1 MDIKEMKENGTIDYY
16 LDLKKYINE
25 FVNNN
30 YPLSQEDLRSIL
42 KNAPTENVIQR
53 QETHRILNEAMEKI
67 LTNVADKNA
76 QIING
81 ANEGIY
87 TEFSTNDFKQEIF
100 QMKQE
105 MLEKLWEAQHREEMQ
120 YGEGEQTTEQENSF
134 QEQSDVV
141 EEQEGQVYSQESENE
156 QAQAELTGEQLVE
169 EVVEQ
174 SEEIEIRADEINE
187 VNREI
192 NQAERDFVQ
201 QQQQPQQDI
210 GMSIGE

>member
-1 MDIKEMKENGTIDYY
+1 MDIKEMEENGTIDYY

-42 KNAPTENVIQR
+42 ENAPTENVVQR
-53 QETHRILNEAMEKI
+53 QETHRILNEAMEKV
-67 LTNVADKNA
+67 LSNVADRNA
-76 QIING
+76 QIINE
-81 ANEGIY
+81 ANEGNY

-134 QEQSDVV
+134 EEQTDVV
-141 EEQEGQVYSQESENE
+141 EEQEGQVYPQESEN
-156 QAQAELTGEQLVE
+156 AEAGEQLVE
-169 EVVEQ
+169 DVVEQ
-174 SEEIEIRADEINE
+174 SEEIEIRADEISE

-192 NQAERDFVQ
+192 NQVERDLMQ
-201 QQQQPQQDI
+201 EQQQPQQDM

>member
-1 MDIKEMKENGTIDYY
+1 MDTKEMEENGTIDYY

-25 FVNNN
+25 FVNKN
-30 YPLSQEDLRSIL
+30 YPLSQDDLRSIL
-42 KNAPTENVIQR
+42 QDNPTDNVLKR
-53 QETHRILNEAMEKI
+53 QETHDILNGAMEEV
-67 LTNVADKNA
+67 LTKVADRNA

-81 ANEGIY
+81 ANEGNY

-105 MLEKLWEAQHREEMQ
+105 MLEKLWEAQHREEEMQ

-134 QEQSDVV
+134 EEQADVV
-141 EEQEGQVYSQESENE
+141 EEQEGQVYPQESEN
-156 QAQAELTGEQLVE
+156 AEAGVQLVE

-174 SEEIEIRADEINE
+174 SEEIEIRADEISE

-192 NQAERDFVQ
+192 NQVERDFMQ
-201 QQQQPQQDI
+201 EQQQPQQDM

>member
-1 MDIKEMKENGTIDYY
+1 MDIKEMEENGTIDYY

-42 KNAPTENVIQR
+42 ENAPTENVVQR
-53 QETHRILNEAMEKI
+53 QETHRILNEAMEKV
-67 LTNVADKNA
+67 LSNVADRNA
-76 QIING
+76 QIINE
-81 ANEGIY
+81 ANEGNY

-134 QEQSDVV
+134 EEQTDVL
-141 EEQEGQVYSQESENE
+141 EEQEGQVYPQESEN
-156 QAQAELTGEQLVE
+156 AEAGEQLVE
-169 EVVEQ
+169 DVVEQ
-174 SEEIEIRADEINE
+174 SEEIEIRADEISE

-192 NQAERDFVQ
+192 NQIERDFMQ
-201 QQQQPQQDI
+201 EQQQPQQDM

>member
-1 MDIKEMKENGTIDYY
+1 MNIKEMEENGTIDYY

-42 KNAPTENVIQR
+42 ENAPTDNVIHR
-53 QETHRILNEAMEKI
+53 QETHRILNEAMEEVLNNI
-67 LTNVADKNA
+67 ADRNA

-81 ANEGIY
+81 ANEGHY

-105 MLEKLWEAQHREEMQ
+105 MLEKLWEEQHREEQIQ
-120 YGEGEQTTEQENSF
+120 YEEGEQTTEQENSF
-134 QEQSDVV
+134 GEHSNVGDAH
-141 EEQEGQVYSQESENE
+141 ESENLQEE
-156 QAQAELTGEQLVE
+156 QNGEQLVE

-174 SEEIEIRADEINE
+174 SEAIAIRADEISE

-192 NQAERDFVQ
+192 NQAERDFIQ
-201 QQQQPQQDI
+201 EQQPQQDM
-210 GMSIGE
+210 GMSIGSLKNNIEKSL

>member
-1 MDIKEMKENGTIDYY
+1 MDIKEMEENGTIDYY
-16 LDLKKYINE
+16 LDLKTYINE
-25 FVNNN
+25 FVNKN

-42 KNAPTENVIQR
+42 ENTPTENVVQR
-53 QETHRILNEAMEKI
+53 QETHRILNEAMEEV
-67 LTNVADKNA
+67 LTNVADRNA

-81 ANEGIY
+81 ANEGNY

-105 MLEKLWEAQHREEMQ
+105 MLEKLWDAQHREEQMQ

-141 EEQEGQVYSQESENE
+141 EEQEGQVYSHENE
-156 QAQAELTGEQLVE
+156 QAQSEQSGEQLVE

-174 SEEIEIRADEINE
+174 SKEIEIRADEISE

-201 QQQQPQQDI
+201 QQQQPQQDM

>member
-1 MDIKEMKENGTIDYY
+1 MDIKEMEENGTIDYY

-25 FVNNN
+25 FVNKN

-42 KNAPTENVIQR
+42 ENTPTENVVQR
-53 QETHRILNEAMEKI
+53 QETHRILNEAMEEV
-67 LTNVADKNA
+67 LTNVADRNA

-81 ANEGIY
+81 ANEGNY

-105 MLEKLWEAQHREEMQ
+105 MLEKLWEAQHREEQMQ
-120 YGEGEQTTEQENSF
+120 YGEGEQTTELQNSF
-134 QEQSDVV
+134 EEQSAVV
-141 EEQEGQVYSQESENE
+141 EEQVYTQESENAQTE
-156 QAQAELTGEQLVE
+156 QTGEQLVE

-174 SEEIEIRADEINE
+174 SEEIEIRADEISE
-187 VNREI
+187 INREI

-201 QQQQPQQDI
+201 QQQQPQQDM

>member
-1 MDIKEMKENGTIDYY
+1 MDIKEMEENGTIDYY

-42 KNAPTENVIQR
+42 ENAPTENVVQR
-53 QETHRILNEAMEKI
+53 QETHRTLNEAMEEI
-67 LTNVADKNA
+67 LSKVADRNA
-76 QIING
+76 QIINEE
-81 ANEGIY
+81 NY

-134 QEQSDVV
+134 EEQTDVV
-141 EEQEGQVYSQESENE
+141 EEQEGQVYPQESEN
-156 QAQAELTGEQLVE
+156 AEAGEQLVE
-169 EVVEQ
+169 DVVEQ
-174 SEEIEIRADEINE
+174 SEEIEIRADEISE

-192 NQAERDFVQ
+192 NQVERDFMQ
-201 QQQQPQQDI
+201 EQQQPQQDM

>member
-1 MDIKEMKENGTIDYY
+1 MDIKEMEKNGTIDYY
-16 LDLKKYINE
+16 LDLKKYIDK

-30 YPLSQEDLRSIL
+30 YPLSKEDLRSIL
-42 KNAPTENVIQR
+42 EDDPTENVIQR
-53 QETHRILNEAMEKI
+53 QETHRILNEAMEEL
-67 LTNVADKNA
+67 LTNVADRNA

-81 ANEGIY
+81 ANEGNY

-105 MLEKLWEAQHREEMQ
+105 MLEKLWEAQHREEQMQ
-120 YGEGEQTTEQENSF
+120 YGEGEQTTEQENYF

-141 EEQEGQVYSQESENE
+141 EEQEGQVYLQKSENE
-156 QAQAELTGEQLVE
+156 QAQAEQTGEQLVE

-174 SEEIEIRADEINE
+174 SEEIKIRADEISE

-201 QQQQPQQDI
+201 QQQPQQDM

>member
-1 MDIKEMKENGTIDYY
+1 MNIKEMEENGTIDYY

-42 KNAPTENVIQR
+42 ENTPTENVVQR
-53 QETHRILNEAMEKI
+53 QETHRILNEAMEEV
-67 LTNVADKNA
+67 LTNVADRNV

-81 ANEGIY
+81 ANEGNY

-105 MLEKLWEAQHREEMQ
+105 MLEKLWEAQHREEQMQ
-120 YGEGEQTTEQENSF
+120 YGEGEQTTERQNSF
-134 QEQSDVV
+134 EEQSDVV
-141 EEQEGQVYSQESENE
+141 EEQVYAQESEN
-156 QAQAELTGEQLVE
+156 AQAEQTGEQLVE
-169 EVVEQ
+169 EIVEQ
-174 SEEIEIRADEINE
+174 SEEIEIRADEISE

-192 NQAERDFVQ
+192 NQAERNFVQ
-201 QQQQPQQDI
+201 QQQDM

>member
-1 MDIKEMKENGTIDYY
+1 MNIKEMEENGTIDYY

-25 FVNNN
+25 FVNSN

-42 KNAPTENVIQR
+42 ENTPTDNVVQR
-53 QETHRILNEAMEKI
+53 QETHRILNKVMEEV
-67 LTNVADKNA
+67 LTNAADRNA

-81 ANEGIY
+81 ANEGNY
-87 TEFSTNDFKQEIF
+87 TEFSIQDFKQELF

-105 MLEKLWEAQHREEMQ
+105 MLEKLWEEQHREEQMQ
-120 YGEGEQTTEQENSF
+120 YAEGEQTTEQENSLE
-134 QEQSDVV
+134 EQSDVV
-141 EEQEGQVYSQESENE
+141 EELEGQVYAQESEN
-156 QAQAELTGEQLVE
+156 AEAGEQLVE

-174 SEEIEIRADEINE
+174 SEEIEIRADEISE

-192 NQAERDFVQ
+192 NEVERDFMQ
-201 QQQQPQQDI
+201 EQQPQQDM

>member
-1 MDIKEMKENGTIDYY
+1 MDIKEMEENGTIDYY

-25 FVNNN
+25 FVNKN
-30 YPLSQEDLRSIL
+30 YPLSQDDLRSIL
-42 KNAPTENVIQR
+42 QNNPTDNVLKR
-53 QETHRILNEAMEKI
+53 QETHDILNGAMEEV
-67 LTNVADKNA
+67 LTKVADRNA

-81 ANEGIY
+81 ANEGNY

-105 MLEKLWEAQHREEMQ
+105 MLEKLWEAQHREEQMQ
-120 YGEGEQTTEQENSF
+120 YGEGEQTTEQQNSF
-134 QEQSDVV
+134 EEQSDVL
-141 EEQEGQVYSQESENE
+141 EEQVYAQESENAQTE
-156 QAQAELTGEQLVE
+156 QTGEQLVE

-174 SEEIEIRADEINE
+174 SEEIEIRADEISE

-201 QQQQPQQDI
+201 QQQPQQDM

>member
-1 MDIKEMKENGTIDYY
+1 MDIKEMEENGTIDYY

-25 FVNNN
+25 FVNKN

-42 KNAPTENVIQR
+42 ENTPTENVVQR
-53 QETHRILNEAMEKI
+53 QETHRILNEAMEEV
-67 LTNVADKNA
+67 LTNVADRNA

-81 ANEGIY
+81 ANEGNY

-105 MLEKLWEAQHREEMQ
+105 MLEKLWEAQHREEQMQ
-120 YGEGEQTTEQENSF
+120 YGEGEQTTEQQNSF
-134 QEQSDVV
+134 EEQSAVV
-141 EEQEGQVYSQESENE
+141 EEQVYTQESENAQTE
-156 QAQAELTGEQLVE
+156 QTGEQLVE

-174 SEEIEIRADEINE
+174 SEEIEIRADEISE
-187 VNREI
+187 INREI

-201 QQQQPQQDI
+201 QQQQPQQDM

>member
-1 MDIKEMKENGTIDYY
+1 MDIKEMEENGTIDYY

-42 KNAPTENVIQR
+42 ENAPTENVVQR
-53 QETHRILNEAMEKI
+53 QETHRILNEAMEEV
-67 LTNVADKNA
+67 LSNVADRNA
-76 QIING
+76 QIINE
-81 ANEGIY
+81 ANEGNY

-100 QMKQE
+100 EMKQE
-105 MLEKLWEAQHREEMQ
+105 MLEKLWEAQHREEEMQ

-134 QEQSDVV
+134 EEQADVV
-141 EEQEGQVYSQESENE
+141 EEQEGQVYPQESEN
-156 QAQAELTGEQLVE
+156 AEAGEQLVE

-174 SEEIEIRADEINE
+174 SEEIEIRADEISE

-192 NQAERDFVQ
+192 NQAERDFMQ
-201 QQQQPQQDI
+201 EQQPQQDM

>member
-1 MDIKEMKENGTIDYY
+1 MEENGTIDYY

-42 KNAPTENVIQR
+42 ENAPTENVVQR
-53 QETHRILNEAMEKI
+53 QETHRILNEAMEKV
-67 LTNVADKNA
+67 LSNVADRNA
-76 QIING
+76 QIINE
-81 ANEGIY
+81 ANEGNY

-134 QEQSDVV
+134 EEQTDVL
-141 EEQEGQVYSQESENE
+141 EEQEGQVYPQESEN
-156 QAQAELTGEQLVE
+156 AEAGEQLVE
-169 EVVEQ
+169 DVVEQ
-174 SEEIEIRADEINE
+174 SEEIEIRADEISE

-192 NQAERDFVQ
+192 NQIERDFMQ
-201 QQQQPQQDI
+201 EQQQPQQDM

>member
-1 MDIKEMKENGTIDYY
+1 MDIKEMEENGTIDYY

-42 KNAPTENVIQR
+42 ENAPTENVVQR
-53 QETHRILNEAMEKI
+53 QETHRILNEAMEKV
-67 LTNVADKNA
+67 LSNVADRNS
-76 QIING
+76 QIINE
-81 ANEGIY
+81 ANEGNY

-134 QEQSDVV
+134 EEQTDVV
-141 EEQEGQVYSQESENE
+141 EEQEGQVYPQESEN
-156 QAQAELTGEQLVE
+156 AEAGEQLVE
-169 EVVEQ
+169 DVVEQ
-174 SEEIEIRADEINE
+174 SEEIEIRADEISE

-192 NQAERDFVQ
+192 NQVERDLMQ
-201 QQQQPQQDI
+201 EQQQPQQDM